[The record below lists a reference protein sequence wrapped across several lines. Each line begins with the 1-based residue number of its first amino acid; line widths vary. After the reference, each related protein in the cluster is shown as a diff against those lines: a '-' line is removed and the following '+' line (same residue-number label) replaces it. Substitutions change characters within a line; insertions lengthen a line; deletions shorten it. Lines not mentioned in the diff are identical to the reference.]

1 VELLNRGLRVVLAG
15 PPNAGKSSLFNALLG
30 TNRAI
35 VTPVAG
41 TTRDLIEAAIDLEGI
56 KLVLIDTA
64 GVRDTDD
71 QVEQIGV
78 DLARRAQR
86 EADLLLWLGAA
97 EEQPHHS
104 AAILVHARCDERRD
118 IVPPG
123 AVATS
128 VTNGTGLDRLR
139 SALTDLASS
148 LLPPPDLAAL
158 NERQAQALGQAH
170 LALTATS
177 HNDVLLVAES
187 LRQALRSLDEL
198 TGRQGTEDVLD
209 QLFSSFCLG
218 K

>member
-1 VELLNRGLRVVLAG
+1 
-15 PPNAGKSSLFNALLG
+15 
-30 TNRAI
+30 
-35 VTPVAG
+35 VT
-41 TTRDLIEAAIDLEGI
+41 T
-56 KLVLIDTA
+56 
-64 GVRDTDD
+64 
-71 QVEQIGV
+71 
-78 DLARRAQR
+78 
-86 EADLLLWLGAA
+86 
-97 EEQPHHS
+97 
-104 AAILVHARCDERRD
+104 
-118 IVPPG
+118 
-123 AVATS
+123 
-128 VTNGTGLDRLR
+128 GTGLDRLR

-177 HNDVLLVAES
+177 LIDVLLVAES